1 MHFWANLLRSAI
13 SFETQSVPTYD
24 QAWFL
29 LGLNVFTKIKAA
41 EVGSCFCSMPGSSDF
56 IKRAVKVGI
65 DNKPP
70 MQLVVEV
77 IKLHRLARFCEFL
90 KNKRW
95 LSVEIKAASDVI
107 SISFYWYGLITHRAV
122 SVVLLRII
130 RYGSNIKKISLYG
143 QLFLDLPRS
152 SALSE

>member
-1 MHFWANLLRSAI
+1 MFSLWFSYCVLFCFFLMHSWVNLLRSAI
-13 SFETQSVPTYD
+13 SFERQSFPTYD

-56 IKRAVKVGI
+56 IKRAFKVGI

-77 IKLHRLARFCEFL
+77 IKLHKLARFFCFFQKTSVDFL
-90 KNKRW
+90 SKLKQPPMW
-95 LSVEIKAASDVI
+95 FLYFLSDMDLLHIGHYLL
-107 SISFYWYGLITHRAV
+107 SF
-122 SVVLLRII
+122 
-130 RYGSNIKKISLYG
+130 
-143 QLFLDLPRS
+143 
-152 SALSE
+152 SE